1 MDLLGASNTS
11 AKVSALSSALKVMMS
26 SLPAHFSILDMLEQR
41 RQRILNQHHLLKI
54 VSFLME
60 LKSGVTTFN
69 H

>member
-41 RQRILNQHHLLKI
+41 RQRVLKYHLLKI